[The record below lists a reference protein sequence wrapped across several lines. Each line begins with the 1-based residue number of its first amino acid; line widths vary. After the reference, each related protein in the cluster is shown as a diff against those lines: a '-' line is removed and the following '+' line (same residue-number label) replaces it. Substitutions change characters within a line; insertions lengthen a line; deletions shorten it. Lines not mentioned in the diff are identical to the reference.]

1 MRFRFAAVLLGLSQF
16 AFPSLGFADWP
27 GILEAP
33 PGLNNLPFSIPTGDA
48 HWCYNIRE
56 KLEPV
61 SREEASFFFEGQKDY
76 LAALLASRRAKMFRL
91 PRSDMAV
98 VARRGC
104 DELCEVDIIVRS
116 AYNVDIYKNILVGR
130 QGSIEMVPSIDG
142 WKTYSEFIAVL
153 HDLKYKGEK
162 AAFVYQLSRSVDRS
176 KVNDRVEYGFASEM
190 YDDCQTK

>member
-1 MRFRFAAVLLGLSQF
+1 MDFRLKTAVLFLLVVAPQQ
-16 AFPSLGFADWP
+16 AFADWP

-33 PGLNNLPFSIPTGDA
+33 SGFNNLPFSIPTGDA

-56 KLEPV
+56 KLGPV

-91 PRSDMAV
+91 PQSDMAV

-104 DELCEVDIIVRS
+104 DELCEVDIAVRS
-116 AYNVDIYKNILVGR
+116 AYNVEIYRDIRLGK
-130 QGSIEMVPSIDG
+130 QASIEMVPSVND

-162 AAFVYQLSRSVDRS
+162 SAFVYQLSRSVDRS